1 MKAFEVEQNAHNT
14 RSKGRTLVNMRAAV
28 GEIPLAGGLK
38 GEVSLWV
45 RNLTKEKNPS
55 NFIDFGK
62 GFGDLTIAYF
72 PDPRTYGITAGI
84 KF

>member
-1 MKAFEVEQNAHNT
+1 MGEQDAYNT
-14 RSKGRTLVNMRAAV
+14 RSKGRTVVNLRAAV
-28 GEIPLAGGLK
+28 GEIPLAGDVK

-45 RNLTKEKNPS
+45 RNLTKEDDAT
-55 NFIDFGK
+55 NFIDFGA
-62 GFGDLTIAYF
+62 GFNGLTVGYF